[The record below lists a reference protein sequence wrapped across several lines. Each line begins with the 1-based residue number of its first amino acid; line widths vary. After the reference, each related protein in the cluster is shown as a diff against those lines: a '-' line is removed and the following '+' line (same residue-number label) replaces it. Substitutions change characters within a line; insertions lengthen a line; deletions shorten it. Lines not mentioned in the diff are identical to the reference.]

1 MKSLVRTFAIITLG
15 ATFPAIAFDLQ
26 GHRGA
31 RGLAPENTIEAF
43 STALS
48 IGVTTLELD
57 IGMTRDGVLV
67 VHHDEWLNPDIT
79 RRPDGT
85 FLSRRG
91 PAIYSITL
99 EEVKRYDVGRIKSGT
114 AYAARFPEQRPRDG
128 ARIPTLGEVFDLVRR
143 TGAQHIRFNIETKLR
158 PTSGPG
164 APDAELF
171 ARSVAAA
178 VREAGLI
185 ERVSIQSFDW
195 RTLVVLRRVGGLWG
209 ETNFAH
215 LHVDLFF
222 VPEALRG
229 TGLGRQMLLQ
239 AEQEAIT
246 RGCRGAWLD
255 TYSFQAHGF
264 YERRGYA
271 VFGIPEDYP
280 PGQKRIF
287 LHKVLV
293 A

>member
-99 EEVKRYDVGRIKSGT
+99 EEVKRYDVGRIKPGRLMLPAFLNSAHEMAPVSRHSERCSIWSGG
-114 AYAARFPEQRPRDG
+114 PERS
-128 ARIPTLGEVFDLVRR
+128 
-143 TGAQHIRFNIETKLR
+143 
-158 PTSGPG
+158 TS
-164 APDAELF
+164 ASTSK
-171 ARSVAAA
+171 RS
-178 VREAGLI
+178 
-185 ERVSIQSFDW
+185 
-195 RTLVVLRRVGGLWG
+195 
-209 ETNFAH
+209 
-215 LHVDLFF
+215 
-222 VPEALRG
+222 
-229 TGLGRQMLLQ
+229 
-239 AEQEAIT
+239 
-246 RGCRGAWLD
+246 
-255 TYSFQAHGF
+255 
-264 YERRGYA
+264 
-271 VFGIPEDYP
+271 
-280 PGQKRIF
+280 
-287 LHKVLV
+287 
-293 A
+293 

>member
-1 MKSLVRTFAIITLG
+1 
-15 ATFPAIAFDLQ
+15 
-26 GHRGA
+26 
-31 RGLAPENTIEAF
+31 
-43 STALS
+43 
-48 IGVTTLELD
+48 
-57 IGMTRDGVLV
+57 MTRDGVLV

-195 RTLVVLRRVGGLWG
+195 RTLTVLRRVEPRIIRVCLTSERPDQNTIQRGKPGASPWTAGLDGDEFNGSVPRLVAAADCSVWSPAF
-209 ETNFAH
+209 E
-215 LHVDLFF
+215 DLTSERMA
-222 VPEALRG
+222 EANS
-229 TGLGRQMLLQ
+229 LGIGVIPWVVNEPDQIDRLLGMGV
-239 AEQEAIT
+239 AGIIT
-246 RGCRGAWLD
+246 
-255 TYSFQAHGF
+255 
-264 YERRGYA
+264 
-271 VFGIPEDYP
+271 DYP
-280 PGQKRIF
+280 DR
-287 LHKVLV
+287 LRKVLATNNV
-293 A
+293 PLPPPVSIC